1 MINLEQEASKYDL
14 LSLIN
19 LQNKRQENINIF
31 EQSIKNERGASQQEE
46 VIQSTLEQKI
56 RNHDLNI
63 VKLSDTERE
72 WILSDLP
79 KIKSTRE
86 NRNTTITLLKAAILE
101 EYDKMDYESR
111 MIMFL
116 QSKGKNDDGKI

>member
-1 MINLEQEASKYDL
+1 MINLEQEAKKYDL
-14 LSLIN
+14 PSLVN
-19 LQNKRQENINIF
+19 LQDKRKENINIF
-31 EQSIKNERGASQQEE
+31 EQSIKNERAASQQEE
-46 VIQSTLEQKI
+46 FMQSTLENKI

-63 VKLSDTERE
+63 AKLSDTERE

-86 NRNTTITLLKAAILE
+86 NRDKTITLLKTAILE

-116 QSKGKNDDGKI
+116 QSKTNVKE

>member
-1 MINLEQEASKYDL
+1 MINLEQEAKKYDL
-14 LSLIN
+14 PSLVN
-19 LQNKRQENINIF
+19 LQDKRKENINIF
-31 EQSIKNERGASQQEE
+31 EQSIKNERAASQQEE
-46 VIQSTLEQKI
+46 FMQSTLENKI

-63 VKLSDTERE
+63 AKLSDTERE

-86 NRNTTITLLKAAILE
+86 NRDKTITLLKTAILE
-101 EYDKMDYESR
+101 EYDKMDHESR

-116 QSKGKNDDGKI
+116 QSKTNVKE

>member
-1 MINLEQEASKYDL
+1 MINLEQEAKKYDL
-14 LSLIN
+14 SSLIN
-19 LQNKRQENINIF
+19 LQNKRKENIDIF
-31 EQSIKNERGASQQEE
+31 EQSIKNERAASQQEE
-46 VIQSTLEQKI
+46 FMQSTLENKI

-63 VKLSDTERE
+63 AKLSDTERE

-86 NRNTTITLLKAAILE
+86 SRNATITLLKKAILE
-101 EYDKMDYESR
+101 EYDKMDHESS

-116 QSKGKNDDGKI
+116 KSKTNVKE

>member
-1 MINLEQEASKYDL
+1 MINLEQEAKKYDL
-14 LSLIN
+14 PSLVN
-19 LQNKRQENINIF
+19 LQDKRKENINIF
-31 EQSIKNERGASQQEE
+31 EQSIKNERAASQQEE
-46 VIQSTLEQKI
+46 FMQSTLENKI

-63 VKLSDTERE
+63 AKLSDTERE

-86 NRNTTITLLKAAILE
+86 NRDKTITLLKAAILE
-101 EYDKMDYESR
+101 EYDKMDYESS

-116 QSKGKNDDGKI
+116 QSKTNVKE

>member
-14 LSLIN
+14 QSLIN
-19 LQNKRQENINIF
+19 LQEKRKENIKIF
-31 EQSIKNERGASQQEE
+31 EQAITNERAVMQQEATA
-46 VIQSTLEQKI
+46 QATLENK
-56 RNHDLNI
+56 LNNNNLGI
-63 VKLSDTERE
+63 GYLSDTEKE

-86 NRNTTITLLKAAILE
+86 NRDKTITLLKTAIME
-101 EYDKMDYESR
+101 EYNKMDYESR

-116 QSKGKNDDGKI
+116 QFKKE

>member
-1 MINLEQEASKYDL
+1 M
-14 LSLIN
+14 
-19 LQNKRQENINIF
+19 
-31 EQSIKNERGASQQEE
+31 
-46 VIQSTLEQKI
+46 QSTLENKI

-63 VKLSDTERE
+63 AKLSDTERE

-86 NRNTTITLLKAAILE
+86 NRDKTITLLKTAILE
-101 EYDKMDYESR
+101 EYDKMDHESR

-116 QSKGKNDDGKI
+116 QSKTNVKE

>member
-1 MINLEQEASKYDL
+1 MINLEQEAKKYDL
-14 LSLIN
+14 SSLIN
-19 LQNKRQENINIF
+19 LQNKRKENIDIF
-31 EQSIKNERGASQQEE
+31 EQSIKNERVASQQEE
-46 VIQSTLEQKI
+46 FMQSTLENKI

-63 VKLSDTERE
+63 AKLSDTERE

-86 NRNTTITLLKAAILE
+86 SRNATITLLKKAILE
-101 EYDKMDYESR
+101 EYDKMDHESS

-116 QSKGKNDDGKI
+116 KSKTNVKE